1 MKLGE
6 IDDLLDCKLE
16 SLAGAPTLEMEEI
29 KLRECSSKNIA
40 DIMEKG
46 VTRHNQEMIIDEIW
60 CDEEE
65 FDKLGDKR
73 YRVTFKTDTLT
84 SLDESIVIKVVLGNV
99 GFEIDPKD
107 VEYYRDS
114 KKVLVKYARM
124 TVRNGFEYSF
134 KEIDS

>member
-1 MKLGE
+1 MKLGK

-16 SLAGAPTLEMEEI
+16 SLAGDPTLEVEEI
-29 KLRECSSKNIA
+29 RLRECSSKNIA

-46 VTRHNQEMIIDEIW
+46 VTRYNQEMIIDEIW
-60 CDEEE
+60 FNEEE
-65 FDKLGDKR
+65 FDKLGEKR
-73 YRVTFKTDTLT
+73 YKATFKTDTLT
-84 SLDESIVIKVVLGNV
+84 SLDEPIVIKVVLGNV

-107 VEYYRDS
+107 VEYYPDS
-114 KKVLVKYARM
+114 KKILVKYAKM